1 MAQLSEKATELANL
15 SDDDLTDELVA
26 LILQAKATDSWDHD
40 LAAALGREIAS
51 RPALQDLL
59 RSIKQ

>member
-26 LILQAKATDSWDHD
+26 LILQAKATDNWDHD